1 MKGLSWYVAGLRDLA
16 DSIGIK
22 IGTSVDGSEDWKNPK
37 YREAATKNFNVLK
50 PAGSYLVSVLNQW
63 GPNMGADFAKLA
75 ADNNM
80 TLYLGAFAWHGDYP
94 PELKNATN
102 EQVKQSLQQ
111 RIRQLLGFVRKG
123 HKAQVEVVTEATWC
137 IRDTGVCG
145 WEESPYY
152 RVFGDSL
159 ISEVYV
165 QAFKIAQEVGL
176 TVGPNGDIEFLYCNY
191 GTEMPGNKADF
202 DYHQLLKAK
211 GQIAKALGIDENN
224 VQLGVALQGHFR
236 AKRDPERPWNFG
248 VDELTLE
255 GLKQTIR
262 LFRNIGPVLINEVEI
277 HGDPVRDNAT
287 KERAIQL
294 IMQAAIEGGASEVT
308 FYETLRFNQP
318 TYDSGILNG
327 LIDQNYDVT
336 DFYREVFQL
345 LSKYLQ

>member
-1 MKGLSWYVAGLRDLA
+1 MKGLRWYVAGLRDLA
-16 DSIGIK
+16 DAIGIK
-22 IGTSVDGSEDWKNPK
+22 IGTSVDGSEDWENPK
-37 YREAATKNFNVLK
+37 YRSAATDNFNILA

-63 GPNMGADFAKLA
+63 GPRMATDFAKLA
-75 ADNNM
+75 ADNDM
-80 TLYLGAFAWHGDYP
+80 TICLGALAWHGGYP
-94 PELKNATN
+94 SELKNATD
-102 EQVKQSLQQ
+102 EQVKQFLQQ
-111 RIRQLLGFVRKG
+111 RIRQILGFVRKG
-123 HKAQVEVVTEATWC
+123 HKAHVDVVAEATWC
-137 IRDTGVCG
+137 IRETGVCG

-152 RVFGDSL
+152 RVFGDNL

-165 QAFKIAQEVGL
+165 MAYKIAQEMGL
-176 TVGPNGDIEFLYCNY
+176 AIGPNGDIEFLYCNY

-202 DYHQLLKAK
+202 DYQQLLKAK
-211 GQIAKALGIDENN
+211 GQIAKALGMDENN
-224 VQLGVALQGHFR
+224 VQLSVSMQGHFQ
-236 AKRDPERPWNFG
+236 AKRDPERPFRFG

-294 IMQAAIEGGASEVT
+294 IMQAAIEGGASEVI